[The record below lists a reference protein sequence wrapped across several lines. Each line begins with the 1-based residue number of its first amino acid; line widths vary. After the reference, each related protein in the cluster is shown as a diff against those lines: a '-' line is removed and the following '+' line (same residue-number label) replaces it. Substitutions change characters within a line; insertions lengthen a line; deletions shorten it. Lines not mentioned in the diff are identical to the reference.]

1 MKRAVIVGCGNI
13 AAVHAAVLTAQKDT
27 ELVDVADIHFEK
39 AQDYA
44 ERFHTKPYA
53 SLEEMIEK
61 EQPDVL
67 HVCTPHYL
75 HVPMTQYALERDI
88 NVFMEKPPAI
98 TFAQLDQLKQAVY
111 ASKAKLGLCYQN
123 RMLSGST
130 KADDLYIRIISGTKC
145 SIQLYSKNNKKIK
158 TSRNHKSL

>member
-1 MKRAVIVGCGNI
+1 MIAGCGNI

-27 ELVDVADIHFEK
+27 ELVGVADIHFEK

-75 HVPMTQYALERDI
+75 HVTMNSMHSERGI

-98 TFAQLDQLKQAVY
+98 TLAQLDQLKQAVY
-111 ASKAKLGLCYQN
+111 ASKAKAGI
-123 RMLSGST
+123 MLSESLQS
-130 KADDLYIRIISGTKC
+130 KLSRSKRLYCIRRGRKVLGARGLVTLESSGT
-145 SIQLYSKNNKKIK
+145 ILYAE
-158 TSRNHKSL
+158 

>member
-1 MKRAVIVGCGNI
+1 M
-13 AAVHAAVLTAQKDT
+13 
-27 ELVDVADIHFEK
+27 ADIHFEK

-75 HVPMTQYALERDI
+75 HVPMTQYALERGI

-123 RMLSGST
+123 R
-130 KADDLYIRIISGTKC
+130 YIQAIA
-145 SIQLYSKNNKKIK
+145 QQKNLLHQA
-158 TSRNHKSL
+158 RQERC

>member
-27 ELVDVADIHFEK
+27 ELVGVADIHFEK

-75 HVPMTQYALERDI
+75 HVPMTQYALERGI

-98 TFAQLDQLKQAVY
+98 TLAQLDQLKQAVY
-111 ASKAKLGLCYQN
+111 ASKAKLI
-123 RMLSGST
+123 MLSESLQS
-130 KADDLYIRIISGTKC
+130 KLSRSKRIYCIRCGRKGVRRTRTCHLESSGT
-145 SIQLYSKNNKKIK
+145 ILYAE
-158 TSRNHKSL
+158 

>member
-27 ELVDVADIHFEK
+27 ELVGVADIHFEK
-39 AQDYA
+39 AQNYA

-75 HVPMTQYALERDI
+75 HVPMTQYALERGI

-98 TFAQLDQLKQAVY
+98 TLAQLDQLKQAVY
-111 ASKAKLGLCYQN
+111 ASKAKLI
-123 RMLSGST
+123 MLSESLQS
-130 KADDLYIRIISGTKC
+130 KLSRSKRIYCIRRGRKGVRRTRTCHLESSGT
-145 SIQLYSKNNKKIK
+145 ILYAE
-158 TSRNHKSL
+158 